1 MKHPPTELQSIPML
15 LAEKYFCNFSLFQS
29 LPDSWAFDQIFPI
42 MPIQRLDEEPSQS
55 VTLQDITCD
64 SDGKID
70 HFIGTGDYARSVPLH
85 QLKPE
90 QNYYVGVYLV
100 GAYQEILGDLHN
112 LFGDTNAVHIT
123 CKGKE
128 GYQIEQVIDGESVAD
143 VLDYVQFSDKN
154 LVRTMEAWVSSS
166 VKEGKISLPEGRE
179 FLAIYRSGLYG
190 YTYLE

>member
-1 MKHPPTELQSIPML
+1 
-15 LAEKYFCNFSLFQS
+15 
-29 LPDSWAFDQIFPI
+29 
-42 MPIQRLDEEPSQS
+42 
-55 VTLQDITCD
+55 
-64 SDGKID
+64 
-70 HFIGTGDYARSVPLH
+70 
-85 QLKPE
+85 
-90 QNYYVGVYLV
+90 V
-100 GAYQEILGDLHN
+100 GAHQEILGDLHN

-166 VKEGKISLPEGRE
+166 VKEGKISLLEGRE